1 MSPLRLR
8 TEGGCILLLYIQPVN
23 IEIETLVHP
32 TPFRRAG
39 ASVVLILT
47 SKLYHRFNQ
56 YPLCFEHVH
65 VYYAGRNR
73 VVVEQI
79 TDVSVVCVHRNCS

>member
-1 MSPLRLR
+1 MTVGIYVR
-8 TEGGCILLLYIQPVN
+8 CIVMKRVN

-32 TPFRRAG
+32 TPFRRAS

-56 YPLCFEHVH
+56 YPLCFEHIH
-65 VYYAGRNR
+65 VYYAARNR